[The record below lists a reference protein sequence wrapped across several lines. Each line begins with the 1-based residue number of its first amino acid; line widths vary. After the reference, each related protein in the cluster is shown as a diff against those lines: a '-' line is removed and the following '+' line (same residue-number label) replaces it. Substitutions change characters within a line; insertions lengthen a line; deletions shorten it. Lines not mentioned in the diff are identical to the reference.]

1 MSAWPERSVSM
12 SASEPSRL
20 AESLARQYGRLVFQA
35 AYRVLGDAA
44 QAEDVQQEVFLRLL
58 QSRDHDAVE
67 SWPAYLSAAAS
78 RAAIDVLRRQ
88 RRWWRALP
96 LWSAQQPAAAESAEQ
111 ANLHGERARRL
122 RQALARLPQREAQC
136 FGLRYLEGMDI
147 AAIAD
152 CLQLSVN
159 NVNVVL
165 HRARRRLEAELGETT
180 EIAP

>member
-1 MSAWPERSVSM
+1 M
-12 SASEPSRL
+12 SASEQSRL

-58 QSRDHDAVE
+58 QSDGRDAIE

-96 LWSAQQPAAAESAEQ
+96 LWRAQQPGAAESAEQ
-111 ANLHGERARRL
+111 ANLHDERARRL
-122 RQALARLPQREAQC
+122 RQALAGLPRREAQC
-136 FGLRYLEGMDI
+136 FGLRYLEGMEIDQI
-147 AAIAD
+147 ARS
-152 CLQLSVN
+152 LRLSAN
-159 NVNVVL
+159 NVNVIL
-165 HRARRRLEAELGETT
+165 HRARRRLEAELAERGDTT